1 MKYLSFLVLLILIP
15 SCSDQKVKPT
25 VNPSLSVQELPAQE
39 SWDAEIFFTDSGKTK
54 AVLTAGHLRVLE
66 NARETLLDDKIKV
79 DFYNDFEEKT
89 TTLTAEQ
96 GKVDDATKNLWAIDN
111 VVAVNDS
118 GVTLQTEE
126 LMWRNSDQ
134 KILSD
139 KFVTILTPKEKIEG
153 YGFESDQH
161 LRNYV
166 IYNITYV
173 TRRDTL

>member
-15 SCSDQKVKPT
+15 CCSDQKVKPT

-79 DFYNDFEEKT
+79 DFYNDLEEKT